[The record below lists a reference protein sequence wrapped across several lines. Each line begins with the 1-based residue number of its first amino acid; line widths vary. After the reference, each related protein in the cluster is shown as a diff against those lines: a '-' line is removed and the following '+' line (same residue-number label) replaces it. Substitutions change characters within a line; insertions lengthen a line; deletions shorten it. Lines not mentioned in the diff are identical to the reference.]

1 MNKWVN
7 RILHVSIAVI
17 AYGYLT
23 YKLVTFDDYSTI
35 TAHFS
40 SIDATQF
47 LYLIACFLLFPIN
60 ILAESVKWRYLL
72 RDLVPLTLREAM
84 RQVYCGAAGAFIT
97 PARVGDYPTRVTL
110 IADRKVWIP
119 AITLG
124 FVGTAALSSLQI
136 ILGLPAA
143 LNSYSIKWY
152 MYLVS
157 AMFVFGYA
165 FSPAICRRLRNRHF
179 SDNVRNIV
187 DTLAT
192 LDTPRLLYIML
203 LSALRYA
210 VYCVQ
215 MILILRFC
223 GVDLSI
229 GTMLTDILAYYMLV
243 SVTPSMPV
251 ADVGIRG
258 SWAIV
263 VFSQHTA
270 NIPAIAMASI
280 LLWVINA
287 MMPMIVGTMIRKTN
301 R

>member
-1 MNKWVN
+1 
-7 RILHVSIAVI
+7 
-17 AYGYLT
+17 
-23 YKLVTFDDYSTI
+23 
-35 TAHFS
+35 
-40 SIDATQF
+40 
-47 LYLIACFLLFPIN
+47 
-60 ILAESVKWRYLL
+60 
-72 RDLVPLTLREAM
+72 
-84 RQVYCGAAGAFIT
+84 
-97 PARVGDYPTRVTL
+97 
-110 IADRKVWIP
+110 
-119 AITLG
+119 
-124 FVGTAALSSLQI
+124 
-136 ILGLPAA
+136 
-143 LNSYSIKWY
+143 
-152 MYLVS
+152 
-157 AMFVFGYA
+157 
-165 FSPAICRRLRNRHF
+165 
-179 SDNVRNIV
+179 
-187 DTLAT
+187 
-192 LDTPRLLYIML
+192 ML

-280 LLWVINA
+280 LLWVVNA